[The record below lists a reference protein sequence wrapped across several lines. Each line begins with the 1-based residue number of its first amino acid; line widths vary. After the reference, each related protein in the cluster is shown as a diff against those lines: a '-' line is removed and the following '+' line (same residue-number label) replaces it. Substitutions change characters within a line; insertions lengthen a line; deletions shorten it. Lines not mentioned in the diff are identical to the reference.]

1 MVRFWHPK
9 RGLDKPALGVS
20 VGKMEGRGFVFDG
33 ENFLGLSEHV
43 FFLLG
48 ETWLDIVLVRD
59 VLCLFYEVEFE
70 LLLFEIFGL
79 EFLDLTLAEGGEL
92 FCFLLA
98 FVEVF
103 GLGFDLFLLGDLVV

>member
-1 MVRFWHPK
+1 
-9 RGLDKPALGVS
+9 
-20 VGKMEGRGFVFDG
+20 
-33 ENFLGLSEHV
+33 
-43 FFLLG
+43 
-48 ETWLDIVLVRD
+48 
-59 VLCLFYEVEFE
+59 
-70 LLLFEIFGL
+70 LLLFEFFGL